1 MRKVIRLV
9 AKDLPKILVTTSTP
23 TLRPEPLWL
32 SKLKPEY
39 TQEELN
45 KKYISPAEA
54 IAQSNPSI
62 EGSW

>member
-1 MRKVIRLV
+1 MRRVIRLV
-9 AKDLPKILVTTSTP
+9 VKDLPKIPVTP
-23 TLRPEPLWL
+23 KPEPEWL

-45 KKYISPAEA
+45 KKYVPPSIIIE
-54 IAQSNPSI
+54 QLGPSI

>member
-1 MRKVIRLV
+1 MKRVIRFIIV
-9 AKDLPKILVTTSTP
+9 KDLPKIPAVTP
-23 TLRPEPLWL
+23 KPEPLWL

-45 KKYISPAEA
+45 KKYVPPSIIIE
-54 IAQSNPSI
+54 QLGPSI

>member
-1 MRKVIRLV
+1 MKRVIRFIIV
-9 AKDLPKILVTTSTP
+9 KDLPKIPAVTP
-23 TLRPEPLWL
+23 KPEPLWL

-45 KKYISPAEA
+45 KIYISPAEA
-54 IAQSNPSI
+54 IAQLGPSI